1 MATFLKDD
9 QNILVRDQNRFRKIY
24 RYIRKKPRP
33 LQCEGS
39 DISHFVWGTYF
50 VEFKDQSEVE
60 HFFPCC
66 YETAPTVVATTVA
79 KGTASGGTLTKA
91 QVSYMTYGESTTGLT
106 SNDTIVGPFG
116 NDAATKRANLERE
129 YIDLKNTDDSI
140 YRVRFSD
147 GDDSSD
153 NFNHAYKPGY
163 SPSLEVVVDL
173 SDVSH
178 YGTGTVTS
186 GGNPAQVI
194 FGFKNQA
201 QNEGYYSG
209 TTLDY
214 NTAGKDDISVYLGN
228 LWWDFSNSDGTV
240 WRLKVA
246 GGGNY
251 PEAHSSAPSRSVTKT
266 FDVTVATS
274 ATLGDWIA
282 NFITAVDSTTVD
294 GEKFSDKWNV
304 TLQQSGNG
312 SGPNA
317 ANSDNNAD
325 LAQIKFEAKTGNK
338 GNLAALDNPPRTNV
352 DFYDSFVRARVNS
365 EPDSIAFQVSANDGS
380 ETETT
385 TKGLLTKIIETVNG
399 NGTFSS
405 KWSAS
410 VSSNSVER
418 VDSSGYFETFILTF
432 TAQSGNLGPISNI
445 TDPGSGQNPG
455 TFYYGL
461 NHYLE
466 VNGGN
471 LNPGVELFRLHTTN
485 LYRKERYPD
494 QGQDPDPLPIVTE
507 NGAVS
512 GAAGQPTVPS
522 NPNFNVFVTDITSQK
537 CTFRTSGYF
546 TGYVYYQA
554 LVDGAYTMPN
564 IGKSLEVKTLQFDG
578 NNDFIIY
585 NFTATF
591 KCEPI
596 VTVTAD
602 KDVNAFVT
610 AISKTSVTVEVSK
623 AGYQGKVYLQ
633 AIEKGC

>member
-79 KGTASGGTLTKA
+79 KGTASGGTPTAAK
-91 QVSYMTYGESTTGLT
+91 VSYVTFGESTTGLV

-147 GDDSSD
+147 GNDSSD

-209 TTLDY
+209 TTP
-214 NTAGKDDISVYLGN
+214 GKDDISEYLGN
-228 LWWDFSNSDGTV
+228 LWWDFSNSNGTV

-282 NFITAVDSTTVD
+282 NFITAVDSTTVG

-352 DFYDSFVRARVNS
+352 DFYDSFVRTRVNT

-399 NGTFSS
+399 NETFSS

-418 VDSSGYFETFILTF
+418 VDSSGYYETFILTF
-432 TAQSGNLGPISNI
+432 TAQSGNLGAISNI
-445 TDPGSGQNPG
+445 TDPGSGLNPG

-461 NHYLE
+461 NHYLQ

-471 LNPGVELFRLHTTN
+471 INPGVELFRLNTTN
-485 LYRKERYPD
+485 LYRKERFPD

-554 LVDGAYTMPN
+554 LVDGA
-564 IGKSLEVKTLQFDG
+564 
-578 NNDFIIY
+578 
-585 NFTATF
+585 
-591 KCEPI
+591 
-596 VTVTAD
+596 
-602 KDVNAFVT
+602 
-610 AISKTSVTVEVSK
+610 VTVEVSK